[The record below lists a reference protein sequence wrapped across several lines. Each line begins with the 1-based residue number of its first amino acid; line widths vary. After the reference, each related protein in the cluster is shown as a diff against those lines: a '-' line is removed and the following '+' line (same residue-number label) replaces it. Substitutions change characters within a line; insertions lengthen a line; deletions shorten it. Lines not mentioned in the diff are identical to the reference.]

1 MIPGY
6 TWWEC
11 VESAFGL
18 NIVYMVNKSSNHLDI
33 TVFLC
38 DLGFESFFG
47 V

>member
-18 NIVYMVNKSSNHLDI
+18 NIVYMVNKFSNRLDI

-38 DLGFESFFG
+38 DLRFESFFG